1 MERLLEVLAGDRHAP
16 TSVSDPV
23 PSVDVHIADSLSA
36 LEVDGFRTLERIVDI
51 GSGAGFPGLVLAAA
65 MPETDFDLL
74 ESSRRKCAY
83 LKRAAAALDVS
94 NVQIVRG
101 RAEQWAAGG
110 GAEGYSGAVVRAVG
124 ALPTLVEYAAPL
136 LRTGGRLVAW
146 KARRDSGEERA
157 GAVAAG
163 LLGMRSLLVEVV
175 VPFGGSRDRH
185 LHVYEKVSHCP
196 PGYPR
201 RPGIAAK
208 RPLGS

>member
-1 MERLLEVLAGDRHAP
+1 VGLDLGRQEGATRLE
-16 TSVSDPV
+16 
-23 PSVDVHIADSLSA
+23 
-36 LEVDGFRTLERIVDI
+36 
-51 GSGAGFPGLVLAAA
+51 
-65 MPETDFDLL
+65 
-74 ESSRRKCAY
+74 
-83 LKRAAAALDVS
+83 
-94 NVQIVRG
+94 
-101 RAEQWAAGG
+101 
-110 GAEGYSGAVVRAVG
+110 

-157 GAVAAG
+157 GAGAAG
-163 LLGMRSLLVEVV
+163 LLGMRSLLGEGGG
-175 VPFGGSRDRH
+175 PFGGSRDRH